1 MQIQILKKNVKN
13 LTIRIKPTAEIVVS
27 VPKRLPDEVVNEFIK
42 SKENWIKSK
51 LKIISSRIKH
61 QKEYVSGENFEY
73 LGKNYRLK
81 VIESKKEYVK
91 LDKEFCYL
99 YVKNKNDFAKKYKL
113 IENWYREKAKEIF
126 FLKIE
131 KYNKITQKEINKI
144 TIRKM
149 KTRWGSCNY
158 NKKYINLNLELIKKP
173 IECIEYVVFH
183 ELTHLIHPNHS
194 KEFYDYI
201 STYMPDWKRRKERL
215 EKTA

>member
-1 MQIQILKKNVKN
+1 MRIQILKKNVKN
-13 LTIRIKPTAEIVVS
+13 LTIRIKPTSEIVIS
-27 VPKRLPDEVVNEFIK
+27 APKRLPDEVINEFIK
-42 SKENWIKSK
+42 SKESWIKSK
-51 LKIISSRIKH
+51 LEIISSRIKSP
-61 QKEYVSGENFEY
+61 KEYVSGENFEY
-73 LGKNYRLK
+73 LGRNYRLK
-81 VIESKKEYVK
+81 VIENKKEFIN

-99 YVKNKNDFAKKYKL
+99 YVKNRDDFAKKHRL
-113 IENWYREKAKEIF
+113 IESWYRERAKEIF

-131 KYNKITQKEINKI
+131 KYNKITQKKINKI

-194 KEFYDYI
+194 KEFYNYI
-201 STYMPDWKRRKERL
+201 ATYMPDWKKRKERL
-215 EKTA
+215 EVI